1 MRAENSELSSRRLL
15 TVMDVARML
24 NVSKAQMFRILKA
37 GQIPVVKIGRL
48 SRLRP
53 EAVEEYIVRMEGL
66 PPDDGGPTL
75 PRAA

>member
-1 MRAENSELSSRRLL
+1 VRAEDGGLSSPRLL